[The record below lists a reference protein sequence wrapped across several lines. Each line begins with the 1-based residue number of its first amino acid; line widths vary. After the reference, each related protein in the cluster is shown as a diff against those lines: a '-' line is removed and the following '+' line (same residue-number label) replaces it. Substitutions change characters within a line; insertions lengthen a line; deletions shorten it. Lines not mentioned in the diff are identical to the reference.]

1 MVLRKDETIEVLN
14 ITSKYLETIEVSLK
28 GLRQVVRINPGE
40 NNIEVKVN
48 KVVDVNQPSLALK
61 NLFKR
66 FPLLSETIVEE
77 KENLGGVS
85 DVDNKVVE
93 SEEKSEEGN
102 TLEIVEVV
110 DKDIE
115 VKLDLSILDSL
126 DRTGLKEFGLEN
138 GVNLGNL
145 RNEEKMRNILRQK
158 LG

>member
-1 MVLRKDETIEVLN
+1 MVLRKDEKIEVLN

-48 KVVDVNQPSLALK
+48 KVIDVNQPSLALK

>member
-1 MVLRKDETIEVLN
+1 MVLRKDEKIEVLN

-28 GLRQVVRINPGE
+28 GLRQVVRISPGE

-48 KVVDVNQPSLALK
+48 KVIDVNQPSLALK

>member
-1 MVLRKDETIEVLN
+1 MVLRKDEKIEVLN

-48 KVVDVNQPSLALK
+48 KVIDVNQPSLALK

-85 DVDNKVVE
+85 DVDNKVAE

-115 VKLDLSILDSL
+115 VKLNLSVLDSL

-138 GVNLGNL
+138 SINLGNL